1 MEINNT
7 FIGAPTEEELKHYG
21 RKGMKWGQSIF
32 GKKLSSLKKRKGD
45 SDSDDGEPNK
55 PKTKTDAPDKP
66 SAPPKKSVKDMSDAE
81 LQREVNRLQL
91 EQRYKQ
97 LTPEQVS
104 KGKKFAQTIM
114 NDVIIPAAKEVGK
127 EQLKKTLN
135 TEIDKARNKK

>member
-7 FIGAPTEEELKHYG
+7 FIGAPTEDELMHYG

-32 GKKLSSLKKRKGD
+32 GKKLSSLKKRKGN

-55 PKTKTDAPDKP
+55 PKPAAPA
-66 SAPPKKSVKDMSDAE
+66 APPKKSVKDMSDAE

-114 NDVIIPAAKEVGK
+114 NDIVIPAAKEVGK

-135 TEIDKARNKK
+135 AEFDNARNKNKDK

>member
-1 MEINNT
+1 MENNNT
-7 FIGAPTEEELKHYG
+7 FIGAPTKDELMHYG
-21 RKGMKWGQSIF
+21 RKGMKWGQNIF

-55 PKTKTDAPDKP
+55 PKQA
-66 SAPPKKSVKDMSDAE
+66 APPKKTVKDMSDAE